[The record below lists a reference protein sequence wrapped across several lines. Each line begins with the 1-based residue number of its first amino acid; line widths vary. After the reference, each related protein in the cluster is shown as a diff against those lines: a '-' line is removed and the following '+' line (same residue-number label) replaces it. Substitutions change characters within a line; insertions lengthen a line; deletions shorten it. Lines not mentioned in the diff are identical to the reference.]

1 MSKDELINKY
11 LQIEEK
17 IEALEKDFPDS
28 LQKQTILQK
37 QSPQTKT
44 KTKIRMRTPIL
55 KRPWQA
61 LSFNFRKKSKDWSL
75 KMTNLN
81 QDPFRY
87 FKTLLMYYT
96 ANVYTSLHD
105 I

>member
-61 LSFNFRKKSKDWSL
+61 LSFNFRKKSKRLESETGQL
-75 KMTNLN
+75 KSRSIQVN
-81 QDPFRY
+81 
-87 FKTLLMYYT
+87 
-96 ANVYTSLHD
+96 TSKL
-105 I
+105 